1 MPRFASYC
9 GYGPD
14 TVLQNY
20 ILSLIIKLKAKIHVC
35 SFVQTDSGSG
45 CTETVNKCL

>member
-20 ILSLIIKLKAKIHVC
+20 ILSLFIKLKAKIHVC
-35 SFVQTDSGSG
+35 SFVQTTPAPGAM
-45 CTETVNKCL
+45 KL